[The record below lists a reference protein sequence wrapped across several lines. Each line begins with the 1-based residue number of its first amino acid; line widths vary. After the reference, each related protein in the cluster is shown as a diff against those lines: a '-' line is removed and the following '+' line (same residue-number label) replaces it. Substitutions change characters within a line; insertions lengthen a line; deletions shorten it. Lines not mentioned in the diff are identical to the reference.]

1 MFSGDRSLVSRIC
14 RLRLFAVLV
23 AIPSVLIPAN
33 AASGG
38 VLFQSNW
45 DTAAGTSTTAVTD
58 GGQWP
63 NYWEF
68 NNGTGVQLISV
79 VSGGP
84 NGHNALRVQQRG
96 STFAANVQINDVVPL
111 ATDFY
116 VRYYM
121 RNDDTS
127 GSGDHIVTPDTWGYP
142 NLTYMRKYSGASG
155 WNFVVSMYGC
165 GFVYPISHWGPSLKL
180 ANGQWY
186 RFEYYVHYVDATH
199 IQVHPRVYNAAGA
212 LILSDADFLQE
223 DYLAGGTWNG
233 RQDWTL
239 ASYYAAGFTFCVDPG
254 VATHAGGHN
263 LTNFGMGNN
272 GNFGAADTGLYWYF
286 AAVQIRNDTW
296 PGPDSPSGDTTP
308 PTVSLTAPVS
318 GATVSGSA
326 ATLSATASDNVGVA
340 GVQFTLDGTPLG
352 AERTSAP
359 YAVSWDTTTA
369 SNGSHTLRAIAR
381 DAAGNQTPSA
391 GVPVTVSN
399 SVPPPPAGGL
409 ATLYPGDV
417 GIETHPDVV
426 FVEKFEE
433 ATLTDLLNQWT
444 DNLNGAAMAF
454 SPDVPPGSPGSRSLS
469 IPWVGGGVSD
479 GGNLYKQLSP
489 GVDDT
494 LYVRYYIKYPT
505 SGQYQHEGIWMGG
518 YNPPLAF
525 PNPQAGVRPTGSDR
539 FLAAAEQSDDLT
551 HFDHYDYWMDMRV
564 SPDGKYWG
572 NTLLNDPTVRIP
584 TGQWACV
591 EHMVKLN
598 NPVTAFNGEHAIWI
612 NGVEVSHLGPGFPN
626 GFWTWGNFTQDPS
639 GSPFDGFR
647 WRSTTNLKLNWIW
660 LMVYAPND
668 PAGFTGTIKYDHV
681 VAAKSYVGCLV
692 AAASDTTPPTVSISA
707 PLGGATVSNTVTV
720 SAAAAD
726 NVGVVGVQFKLD
738 GANLG
743 AEDLV
748 APYSV
753 SWNTTT
759 VPNGA
764 HTLKASARDA
774 AGNATTSASI
784 SVIVANADAT
794 PPTVAITAPT
804 SNPTFSTSTTPLT
817 LGGTASDNVGV
828 TQVTWVNSAGGSGT
842 ATGTTS
848 WTASGIVL
856 QPGANGLTV
865 TATDAAG
872 NTATDALT
880 VTLSDTTPPAVSI
893 TAPAAGAT
901 VTGTITVSA
910 TATDNVGVAGVQFK
924 LDGVNLG
931 AEVTT
936 APYAV
941 AWDTTAVTKTSHTLT
956 AVARDAAGNL
966 TTSAA
971 VRVTVVASVSVSLAP
986 QDTYLNLDAVN
997 YSADAT
1003 LGIYTWPDNKP
1014 GNTIL
1019 MRFDLS
1025 GIPAGATVYSAALNL
1040 FLVQSDTAPEATY
1053 TITAHKLINQNP
1065 DLARATGYTSN
1076 GTKSWTANLCC
1087 YNSIPLAQADI
1098 SPAYAAQAINKTTG
1112 YKTWDVAAMVQEWSS
1127 NPSTN
1132 FGLLLNADVSKLQD
1146 RFRYFAST
1154 KNINASMRPYLTI
1167 AYGSATETT
1176 PPTVAITSPTS
1187 SATYTTS
1194 TSPLTLGGTA
1204 SDNVGVTQVT
1214 WANSQGGNGT
1224 ATGTTSWT
1232 ASGIVLG
1239 AGTNVLTV
1247 AARDAAG
1254 NTATA
1259 TLTVTLSGTLTFTD
1273 DPVAAQ
1279 STLIKAVHIM
1289 ELRAAIDS
1297 VRVARG
1303 LATFA
1308 WSDSTL
1314 TPGSTLVKAVF
1325 LIELRTALSQA
1336 YQAAGRTSPTY
1347 TDPTVGAGLAVIK
1360 AIHLNELRAAVRAL

>member
-1 MFSGDRSLVSRIC
+1 
-14 RLRLFAVLV
+14 
-23 AIPSVLIPAN
+23 
-33 AASGG
+33 
-38 VLFQSNW
+38 
-45 DTAAGTSTTAVTD
+45 
-58 GGQWP
+58 
-63 NYWEF
+63 
-68 NNGTGVQLISV
+68 
-79 VSGGP
+79 
-84 NGHNALRVQQRG
+84 
-96 STFAANVQINDVVPL
+96 
-111 ATDFY
+111 
-116 VRYYM
+116 
-121 RNDDTS
+121 
-127 GSGDHIVTPDTWGYP
+127 
-142 NLTYMRKYSGASG
+142 MRKYSGASG

-505 SGQYQHEGIWMGG
+505 SGQYQQEGIWMDG

-660 LMVYAPND
+660 LQVYAPND

-880 VTLSDTTPPAVSI
+880 VTFTPTFALTVSKGGTGTGTVTSAPAGI
-893 TAPAAGAT
+893 TYGATCAASFASGTAVTLTAAPAAGSTFGGWSGGGCSGTGSCVVTISAATT
-901 VTGTITVSA
+901 VTVTFTPALVLTVSKAGAGAGTVTSSPAGINCGA
-910 TATDNVGVAGVQFK
+910 TCAASFTSG
-924 LDGVNLG
+924 
-931 AEVTT
+931 
-936 APYAV
+936 
-941 AWDTTAVTKTSHTLT
+941 TAVTLT
-956 AVARDAAGNL
+956 AVPAAGSTFSGWSGGGCSGTGSCAVTL
-966 TTSAA
+966 SAA
-971 VRVTVVASVSVSLAP
+971 TTV
-986 QDTYLNLDAVN
+986 
-997 YSADAT
+997 
-1003 LGIYTWPDNKP
+1003 
-1014 GNTIL
+1014 
-1019 MRFDLS
+1019 
-1025 GIPAGATVYSAALNL
+1025 
-1040 FLVQSDTAPEATY
+1040 
-1053 TITAHKLINQNP
+1053 
-1065 DLARATGYTSN
+1065 
-1076 GTKSWTANLCC
+1076 
-1087 YNSIPLAQADI
+1087 
-1098 SPAYAAQAINKTTG
+1098 
-1112 YKTWDVAAMVQEWSS
+1112 
-1127 NPSTN
+1127 
-1132 FGLLLNADVSKLQD
+1132 
-1146 RFRYFAST
+1146 
-1154 KNINASMRPYLTI
+1154 
-1167 AYGSATETT
+1167 
-1176 PPTVAITSPTS
+1176 
-1187 SATYTTS
+1187 
-1194 TSPLTLGGTA
+1194 
-1204 SDNVGVTQVT
+1204 
-1214 WANSQGGNGT
+1214 T
-1224 ATGTTSWT
+1224 ATFTLQTF
-1232 ASGIVLG
+1232 
-1239 AGTNVLTV
+1239 
-1247 AARDAAG
+1247 
-1254 NTATA
+1254 
-1259 TLTVTLSGTLTFTD
+1259 TLTVTPAGTGSGTVTSSPAGIDCGATCAASFASGTAVTLTAAPAAGSTFGGWSGGGCSGTGSCVVTISAATTVTATFT
-1273 DPVAAQ
+1273 PQTFTLTVSKTGTGAGTVTSSPAGITCGATCAASFASGTAVTLTAAPAAG
-1279 STLIKAVHIM
+1279 STFGGWSGGGCSGIGTCTVTLSASTTVT
-1289 ELRAAIDS
+1289 
-1297 VRVARG
+1297 
-1303 LATFA
+1303 ATFTLQTF
-1308 WSDSTL
+1308 TL
-1314 TPGSTLVKAVF
+1314 TVNPAGAGSGTVTSSPAGINCGATCAASFTSGTAVTLTAAPAAGSTFSGWSGGGCSGTGSCVVTVSAATTV
-1325 LIELRTALSQA
+1325 TA
-1336 YQAAGRTSPTY
+1336 TFTPTF
-1347 TDPTVGAGLAVIK
+1347 
-1360 AIHLNELRAAVRAL
+1360 

>member
-1 MFSGDRSLVSRIC
+1 MVFSGDRSLVSRIC
-14 RLRLFAVLV
+14 RLRLFAVLA
-23 AIPSVLIPAN
+23 AIPSVLITAH
-33 AASGG
+33 AAAGG

-58 GGQWP
+58 GGRWP

-239 ASYYAAGFTFCVDPG
+239 ASYYAGGFTFCVDPG

-326 ATLSATASDNVGVA
+326 ATVSATASDNVGVA

-352 AERTSAP
+352 AEMTSAP
-359 YAVSWDTTTA
+359 YSVSWDTTTA

-399 SVPPPPAGGL
+399 IVPPPPAGGL

-454 SPDVPPGSPGSRSLS
+454 SPDVPAGSPGSRSLS

-539 FLAAAEQSDDLT
+539 FSAAAEQTDDTT

-572 NTLLNDPTVRIP
+572 NTLLNDPAVRIP

-612 NGVEVSHLGPGFPN
+612 NGVKVSHLGPGFPN

-865 TATDAAG
+865 TARDAAG
-872 NTATDALT
+872 NTATDTLT

-901 VTGTITVSA
+901 VTGASTVSA

-997 YSADAT
+997 YSADAI

-1025 GIPAGATVYSAALNL
+1025 SIPAGATVYSAALNL

-1098 SPAYAAQAINKTTG
+1098 SPAYATQAINKTTG
-1112 YKTWDVAAMVQEWSS
+1112 YKTWDVTAMVQEWSS

-1154 KNINASMRPYLTI
+1154 KNTNASMRPYLT
-1167 AYGSATETT
+1167 
-1176 PPTVAITSPTS
+1176 
-1187 SATYTTS
+1187 
-1194 TSPLTLGGTA
+1194 
-1204 SDNVGVTQVT
+1204 
-1214 WANSQGGNGT
+1214 
-1224 ATGTTSWT
+1224 
-1232 ASGIVLG
+1232 
-1239 AGTNVLTV
+1239 
-1247 AARDAAG
+1247 
-1254 NTATA
+1254 
-1259 TLTVTLSGTLTFTD
+1259 VTLSGTPTFTD
-1273 DPVAAQ
+1273 DPVVAQ

-1308 WSDSTL
+1308 WSDPAL
-1314 TPGSTLVKAVF
+1314 TPGSTLVKAVY
-1325 LIELRTALSQA
+1325 LTDLRTALSQA
-1336 YQAAGRTSPTY
+1336 YQAAGRTSPAY

>member
-1 MFSGDRSLVSRIC
+1 MVFSGDRSLVSRIC
-14 RLRLFAVLV
+14 RLRLFAVLA

-58 GGQWP
+58 GGRWP

-96 STFAANVQINDVVPL
+96 STYAANVHINDVIPL

-239 ASYYAAGFTFCVDPG
+239 ASYYAGGFNFCVDPS

-340 GVQFTLDGTPLG
+340 GVQFTLDGTSLG
-352 AERTSAP
+352 AEMTSAP
-359 YAVSWDTTTA
+359 YSVSWDTTTA
-369 SNGSHTLRAIAR
+369 SNGSHTLRAVAR

-409 ATLYPGDV
+409 ATLYPGDI

-469 IPWVGGGVSD
+469 IPWVGGGVND
-479 GGNLYKQLSP
+479 AGNLYKQLSP

-707 PLGGATVSNTVTV
+707 PLGGATVSSTVTV

-764 HTLKASARDA
+764 HTLRASARDA

-784 SVIVANADAT
+784 SVTVANNDAT

-828 TQVTWVNSAGGSGT
+828 TQVTWTNSAGGSGT

-856 QPGANGLTV
+856 QPGTNVLTV

-872 NTATDALT
+872 NTATDTLTVTFTPTFALTVSKAGTGTGTVTSSPAGINCGATCSASFTNGTAVTLTAAPAAGSIFSGWSGVGCSGTGSCVVTVSAATTVTATFSLPSFALTVSKAGTGSGTVTSSPAGITCGATCAASFTSGTAVALTAAPAAGSTFGGWSGGGCSGTGSCVVTVSAATTVTATFTLQSFTLTVTPAGTGSGTVTSSPVGINCGATCSVSFASGTAVTLTAAPAAGSTFTGWSGGGCSGTGTCT
-880 VTLSDTTPPAVSI
+880 VTLSAATTVTATFALPTFALTVSKAGAGSGTVTSAPVGINCGLTCSASFTSDTAVTL
-893 TAPAAGAT
+893 TATPAAGST
-901 VTGTITVSA
+901 FTGWSGGGCSGTGTC
-910 TATDNVGVAGVQFK
+910 
-924 LDGVNLG
+924 
-931 AEVTT
+931 
-936 APYAV
+936 
-941 AWDTTAVTKTSHTLT
+941 
-956 AVARDAAGNL
+956 
-966 TTSAA
+966 
-971 VRVTVVASVSVSLAP
+971 VV
-986 QDTYLNLDAVN
+986 
-997 YSADAT
+997 
-1003 LGIYTWPDNKP
+1003 
-1014 GNTIL
+1014 
-1019 MRFDLS
+1019 
-1025 GIPAGATVYSAALNL
+1025 
-1040 FLVQSDTAPEATY
+1040 
-1053 TITAHKLINQNP
+1053 
-1065 DLARATGYTSN
+1065 
-1076 GTKSWTANLCC
+1076 
-1087 YNSIPLAQADI
+1087 
-1098 SPAYAAQAINKTTG
+1098 
-1112 YKTWDVAAMVQEWSS
+1112 
-1127 NPSTN
+1127 
-1132 FGLLLNADVSKLQD
+1132 
-1146 RFRYFAST
+1146 
-1154 KNINASMRPYLTI
+1154 
-1167 AYGSATETT
+1167 
-1176 PPTVAITSPTS
+1176 
-1187 SATYTTS
+1187 
-1194 TSPLTLGGTA
+1194 
-1204 SDNVGVTQVT
+1204 
-1214 WANSQGGNGT
+1214 
-1224 ATGTTSWT
+1224 
-1232 ASGIVLG
+1232 
-1239 AGTNVLTV
+1239 
-1247 AARDAAG
+1247 
-1254 NTATA
+1254 
-1259 TLTVTLSGTLTFTD
+1259 
-1273 DPVAAQ
+1273 
-1279 STLIKAVHIM
+1279 
-1289 ELRAAIDS
+1289 
-1297 VRVARG
+1297 
-1303 LATFA
+1303 
-1308 WSDSTL
+1308 
-1314 TPGSTLVKAVF
+1314 
-1325 LIELRTALSQA
+1325 
-1336 YQAAGRTSPTY
+1336 
-1347 TDPTVGAGLAVIK
+1347 
-1360 AIHLNELRAAVRAL
+1360 

>member
-1 MFSGDRSLVSRIC
+1 MVFSGDRSLVSRIC

-23 AIPSVLIPAN
+23 AIPSLLIPAN

-58 GGQWP
+58 GGRWP

-239 ASYYAAGFTFCVDPG
+239 ASYYAGGFNFCVDPS

-272 GNFGAADTGLYWYF
+272 GQTGAVDNGLFWYY

-308 PTVSLTAPVS
+308 PTVSVTAPVS

-326 ATLSATASDNVGVA
+326 ATVSATASDNVGVA

-369 SNGSHTLRAIAR
+369 SNGSHTLRAVAR

-539 FLAAAEQSDDLT
+539 FSAAAEQSDDLT

-707 PLGGATVSNTVTV
+707 P
-720 SAAAAD
+720 
-726 NVGVVGVQFKLD
+726 
-738 GANLG
+738 
-743 AEDLV
+743 
-748 APYSV
+748 
-753 SWNTTT
+753 
-759 VPNGA
+759 
-764 HTLKASARDA
+764 
-774 AGNATTSASI
+774 
-784 SVIVANADAT
+784 
-794 PPTVAITAPT
+794 T

-880 VTLSDTTPPAVSI
+880 VTFTPTFALTVSKGGTGTGTVTSAPAGITCGATCAASFTSGTAVTLTATPAAGSIFRGWRRGGRTGTGSWVAPVSAATPVTATFPPALVLTVSKVGAGAGTVTSSPAGI
-893 TAPAAGAT
+893 TCGATCAASFTSGTAVTLTAAPAA
-901 VTGTITVSA
+901 
-910 TATDNVGVAGVQFK
+910 
-924 LDGVNLG
+924 
-931 AEVTT
+931 
-936 APYAV
+936 
-941 AWDTTAVTKTSHTLT
+941 
-956 AVARDAAGNL
+956 
-966 TTSAA
+966 
-971 VRVTVVASVSVSLAP
+971 
-986 QDTYLNLDAVN
+986 
-997 YSADAT
+997 
-1003 LGIYTWPDNKP
+1003 
-1014 GNTIL
+1014 
-1019 MRFDLS
+1019 
-1025 GIPAGATVYSAALNL
+1025 
-1040 FLVQSDTAPEATY
+1040 
-1053 TITAHKLINQNP
+1053 
-1065 DLARATGYTSN
+1065 
-1076 GTKSWTANLCC
+1076 
-1087 YNSIPLAQADI
+1087 
-1098 SPAYAAQAINKTTG
+1098 
-1112 YKTWDVAAMVQEWSS
+1112 
-1127 NPSTN
+1127 
-1132 FGLLLNADVSKLQD
+1132 
-1146 RFRYFAST
+1146 
-1154 KNINASMRPYLTI
+1154 
-1167 AYGSATETT
+1167 
-1176 PPTVAITSPTS
+1176 
-1187 SATYTTS
+1187 
-1194 TSPLTLGGTA
+1194 
-1204 SDNVGVTQVT
+1204 
-1214 WANSQGGNGT
+1214 
-1224 ATGTTSWT
+1224 
-1232 ASGIVLG
+1232 
-1239 AGTNVLTV
+1239 
-1247 AARDAAG
+1247 
-1254 NTATA
+1254 
-1259 TLTVTLSGTLTFTD
+1259 
-1273 DPVAAQ
+1273 
-1279 STLIKAVHIM
+1279 
-1289 ELRAAIDS
+1289 
-1297 VRVARG
+1297 
-1303 LATFA
+1303 
-1308 WSDSTL
+1308 
-1314 TPGSTLVKAVF
+1314 
-1325 LIELRTALSQA
+1325 
-1336 YQAAGRTSPTY
+1336 
-1347 TDPTVGAGLAVIK
+1347 
-1360 AIHLNELRAAVRAL
+1360 